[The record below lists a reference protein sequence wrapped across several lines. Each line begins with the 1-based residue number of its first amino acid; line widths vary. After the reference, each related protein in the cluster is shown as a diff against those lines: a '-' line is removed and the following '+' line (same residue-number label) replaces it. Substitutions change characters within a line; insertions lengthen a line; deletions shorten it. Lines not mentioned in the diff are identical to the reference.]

1 MLKPRRKEEHH
12 THDDENCHDAPNEI
26 EDFLG
31 FVVKEEIHGPASEV
45 LESYH
50 MVFVRHKRDPVR
62 LMWRRLFI
70 LIFFALV
77 VVMMQGVWGV
87 YEKERES
94 RALRYAAEK
103 ELRDLRV
110 REAELR
116 GDISSLSH
124 ERGKEEVLRERFDLG
139 KEEEGV
145 VVIVEPSSPEPPPS
159 PTHFE
164 RMKGWFSWW

>member
-1 MLKPRRKEEHH
+1 
-12 THDDENCHDAPNEI
+12 
-26 EDFLG
+26 
-31 FVVKEEIHGPASEV
+31 
-45 LESYH
+45 
-50 MVFVRHKRDPVR
+50 
-62 LMWRRLFI
+62 

-145 VVIVEPSSPEPPPS
+145 VVIVEQSEPEAPPP
-159 PTHFE
+159 PQTTLE
-164 RMKGWFSWW
+164 RARGWLWW